1 MKMSK
6 FTQEQIANLTEYI
19 VDGMS
24 YSEVLQHVYD
34 DVYDLMS
41 RDSEMVELNL
51 EHIDMTADQFT
62 DENFRGKIND

>member
-24 YSEVLQHVYD
+24 YDAVLQHVYD

-51 EHIDMTADQFT
+51 EDLDMTADQFT
-62 DENFRGKIND
+62 DENLRGKIND

>member
-19 VDGMS
+19 VGGMS
-24 YSEVLQHVYD
+24 YNEVLQHVYD

>member
-24 YSEVLQHVYD
+24 YDAVLQHVYD

>member
-1 MKMSK
+1 MNK

-19 VDGMS
+19 VGGMS
-24 YSEVLQHVYD
+24 YNEVLQHVYD

-51 EHIDMTADQFT
+51 EDLDMTADQFT
-62 DENFRGKIND
+62 DENFRGISKESS

>member
-24 YSEVLQHVYD
+24 YDAVLQHVYD

-51 EHIDMTADQFT
+51 EDLDMTADQFT